1 MEQTASSED
10 ILLSFDEESLFMK
23 LPVKAARNQTT
34 TGTTW
39 RPKWFDRFSKIV
51 FNNNLFPLEATVKD
65 KIYSTTPELTAKK

>member
-1 MEQTASSED
+1 MKNSEHFMEIIMEQTASSED

-39 RPKWFDRFSKIV
+39 RPK
-51 FNNNLFPLEATVKD
+51 
-65 KIYSTTPELTAKK
+65 